1 MSSYIQKCA
10 VELVK
15 RHPIEPNF
23 TIIIPSKRAKK
34 YFMESLAKAYAK
46 PIFLPQ
52 ILTIEEFNASF
63 SNLPIIDKTR
73 QLFLLYNI
81 ARSLPKF
88 QSLTFDEFL
97 TWGPMVVDDFEDI
110 NRYLLDANQVFKNLI
125 SIKELES
132 WNVDGEREL
141 SESQKKFMAFWDELP
156 ALYEQ
161 FNEALSTRSKTTS
174 AHSLRRLAE
183 ETQDLIP
190 AGSHYYF
197 IGFNAL
203 SLGELTVIRALLK
216 RNQATFWIDADEYYL
231 SNSLHE
237 AGYFLRKNLDFLS
250 INSPEFILK
259 TLANKAVKI
268 DAIACAQ
275 STGQVKLAAT
285 ELANRSYEALQNTL
299 VLLADES
306 LIVPL
311 MQNIPA
317 SVKEANITVGLP
329 LKQTSIKS
337 LLDVLFSIQEN
348 KIRFKSEAAYYK
360 DLMQFFQHPLVAG
373 WIDLETQGK
382 ISDWEHFTV
391 QRNKVF
397 QKIEGLSFSPA
408 LDSITRLAFT
418 SWQGDYKF
426 GLSLFF
432 EISEQLSAVMSK
444 GFELELQQILLFQEA
459 LVTMTLLADEGLPTM
474 NLRTFKLF
482 FNQHWSKKSIAFH
495 GNPTQGLQI
504 MGLLESRMLDFKHL
518 IVLGMNEG
526 FLPANNPIDSIIPM
540 DLRRGLG
547 LPTAREK
554 QGLFAHHFYRLLHNA
569 DDVVITYGLSTEGLG
584 ASEPSRYIAQ
594 LEMEWARVNK
604 NCTFKT
610 KFYNTA
616 FPNNT
621 DFDSAIVVKRPQIN
635 VLLEN
640 YFTKNIS
647 ASAISKYLN
656 CPLDFYYRYLAE
668 FGEEEDVEE
677 ELASNSMGKFIHD
690 TLEQLY
696 SPFAEYDSQGNKVDP
711 QPPPLSVSAIEGM
724 MTLAPEILKN
734 EFLRYLDDD
743 QKLIDSGKNWLTYNV
758 AKELVNNLLSNEIE
772 YIKSTNEEIYIHKV
786 EARLTAP
793 MTIQLQGM
801 FKTIQ
806 WVGYVDR
813 IDRIGAAFR
822 LVDYKSGK
830 VTDDHVIYKKKS
842 DLITSFKGC
851 KHALQLATYAYLFK
865 ENYNIL
871 PSNMGIYA
879 IQRKTDAFYSLDTQ
893 SLSMV
898 EFMEDFQQLMQ
909 EIITQI
915 FDQSKPFEH
924 NIDSKYC
931 AYC

>member
-183 ETQDLIP
+183 DTQDLIP
-190 AGSHYYF
+190 GGSHYYF

-299 VLLADES
+299 VLLADDS

-696 SPFAEYDSQGNKVDP
+696 SPFAEFDSQGNKVDP

-772 YIKSTNEEIYIHKV
+772 YINSTNEEIYIHKV

-865 ENYNIL
+865 ENYNML

-898 EFMEDFQQLMQ
+898 EFMEDFQQLIQ